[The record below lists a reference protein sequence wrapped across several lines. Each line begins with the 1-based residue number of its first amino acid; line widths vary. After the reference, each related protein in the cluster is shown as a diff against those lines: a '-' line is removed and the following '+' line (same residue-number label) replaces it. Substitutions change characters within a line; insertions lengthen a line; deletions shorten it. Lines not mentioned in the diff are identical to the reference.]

1 MDRYVENTG
10 SGQSYDGMK
19 ISSLKEVFAT
29 AQDSTISYLDEVKN
43 IYVDAIIHRDILI
56 HGSYVVAILFIV
68 IAFFVLACFTNNSLK
83 KRKIIFSGIWTLG
96 AGIFYGMLMYFLY
109 CTAFSEYE
117 AVRLASYER
126 YMNSFVITILFFL
139 LATYYDSDIWK
150 KHIKGYY
157 VLLTFLITDLAF
169 LHINAF
175 DQVLP
180 GNIMRDKEKVSVY
193 TNNADVIIENTNDDS
208 SIYIVKRGD
217 NGDFLWH
224 QRYYCNPR
232 TIGGGSIGPMVD
244 EGDIWS
250 SDLTIEEFVSIVENY
265 DYIYFCGLD
274 EVFISKYSEAFKDPS
289 KIVDGKIYKVVDA
302 DSKIKLEYTCR

>member
-1 MDRYVENTG
+1 
-10 SGQSYDGMK
+10 
-19 ISSLKEVFAT
+19 
-29 AQDSTISYLDEVKN
+29 
-43 IYVDAIIHRDILI
+43 
-56 HGSYVVAILFIV
+56 
-68 IAFFVLACFTNNSLK
+68 
-83 KRKIIFSGIWTLG
+83 
-96 AGIFYGMLMYFLY
+96 
-109 CTAFSEYE
+109 
-117 AVRLASYER
+117 
-126 YMNSFVITILFFL
+126 MNSFVITILFFL

-274 EVFISKYSEAFKDPS
+274 EV
-289 KIVDGKIYKVVDA
+289 IYK
-302 DSKIKLEYTCR
+302 

>member
-1 MDRYVENTG
+1 
-10 SGQSYDGMK
+10 
-19 ISSLKEVFAT
+19 
-29 AQDSTISYLDEVKN
+29 
-43 IYVDAIIHRDILI
+43 
-56 HGSYVVAILFIV
+56 
-68 IAFFVLACFTNNSLK
+68 
-83 KRKIIFSGIWTLG
+83 
-96 AGIFYGMLMYFLY
+96 
-109 CTAFSEYE
+109 
-117 AVRLASYER
+117 
-126 YMNSFVITILFFL
+126 MNSFVITILFFL

-224 QRYYCNPR
+224 QR
-232 TIGGGSIGPMVD
+232 
-244 EGDIWS
+244 
-250 SDLTIEEFVSIVENY
+250 
-265 DYIYFCGLD
+265 
-274 EVFISKYSEAFKDPS
+274 
-289 KIVDGKIYKVVDA
+289 
-302 DSKIKLEYTCR
+302 

>member
-1 MDRYVENTG
+1 MIT
-10 SGQSYDGMK
+10 
-19 ISSLKEVFAT
+19 
-29 AQDSTISYLDEVKN
+29 YL
-43 IYVDAIIHRDILI
+43 L
-56 HGSYVVAILFIV
+56 
-68 IAFFVLACFTNNSLK
+68 
-83 KRKIIFSGIWTLG
+83 
-96 AGIFYGMLMYFLY
+96 
-109 CTAFSEYE
+109 
-117 AVRLASYER
+117 
-126 YMNSFVITILFFL
+126 
-139 LATYYDSDIWK
+139 
-150 KHIKGYY
+150 
-157 VLLTFLITDLAF
+157 
-169 LHINAF
+169 
-175 DQVLP
+175 
-180 GNIMRDKEKVSVY
+180 
-193 TNNADVIIENTNDDS
+193 
-208 SIYIVKRGD
+208 YIVKRGD